1 MKNIQW
7 VFLFFAVA
15 ATACI
20 IGIGIS
26 IAEQSAAGI
35 IICIILLFGV
45 MGTGFK
51 LKRKRREEGRL

>member
-7 VFLFFAVA
+7 IFLFFAVA
-15 ATACI
+15 AAASI
-20 IGIGIS
+20 IGIGIF
-26 IAEQSAAGI
+26 IAEQSLAGI
-35 IICIILLFGV
+35 IICIILLFAI